1 MKFTKNQF
9 FWLSTIL
16 FVAAWLLF
24 SYLWNVGFPYDTY
37 DSENNLYEGKY
48 IFGSIHTIFNVIYCL
63 GITIG
68 YVVIMVGLFDSESDH
83 LNNFL
88 KTNKK
93 YNVVNKRINNM
104 DIKELKKDD
113 LLKLKDEI
121 DLQLDRIKHIDELK
135 IEINKSKEKTSL
147 SDLDKN
153 DKIFCMIIYDSKIYK
168 MDYVEITFSKHIDQ
182 YNGWTNFSV
191 TNPCGCSS
199 SVKDECMSNYC
210 FLSDFGSSYYFFT
223 LKPENWRNDLN
234 LELIRYIKEREIV
247 FNKDIQ
253 KFKDTIYKV
262 IEDDDH
268 VDEFIKSFEE

>member
-1 MKFTKNQF
+1 
-9 FWLSTIL
+9 
-16 FVAAWLLF
+16 
-24 SYLWNVGFPYDTY
+24 
-37 DSENNLYEGKY
+37 
-48 IFGSIHTIFNVIYCL
+48 
-63 GITIG
+63 
-68 YVVIMVGLFDSESDH
+68 
-83 LNNFL
+83 
-88 KTNKK
+88 
-93 YNVVNKRINNM
+93 M
-104 DIKELKKDD
+104 DIKELKKED

-191 TNPCGCSS
+191 TNPWGCSS

>member
-1 MKFTKNQF
+1 
-9 FWLSTIL
+9 
-16 FVAAWLLF
+16 
-24 SYLWNVGFPYDTY
+24 
-37 DSENNLYEGKY
+37 
-48 IFGSIHTIFNVIYCL
+48 
-63 GITIG
+63 
-68 YVVIMVGLFDSESDH
+68 
-83 LNNFL
+83 
-88 KTNKK
+88 
-93 YNVVNKRINNM
+93 M
-104 DIKELKKDD
+104 DIKELKKED

-121 DLQLDRIKHIDELK
+121 DLQLDRMK
-135 IEINKSKEKTSL
+135 SL

-191 TNPCGCSS
+191 TNRCSS